1 MNNRS
6 LHEPDVL
13 ITQQFL
19 VARRH
24 GVAVCSEKRLMM
36 AVLMSALHDYQDF
49 FLSRDSTQAALSQ
62 EAAEWIECRLNE
74 HMFSFENIS
83 ETLGFDAEYLRR
95 GITAWRT
102 NHLLSMEARP
112 AEPRTI
118 ETQSRA

>member
-62 EAAEWIECRLNE
+62 EAAEWIESRHNE

-95 GITAWRT
+95 GITAWRN
-102 NHLLSMEARP
+102 NHLLSIESRP

-118 ETQSRA
+118 ETPSGA